1 MKRILFSSL
10 LISICMNVCALE
22 WPVDFASKYFPIG
35 TKWTEVRIDTTKHK
49 SWFRKE
55 KGEWVPNYER
65 VDYYVT
71 EAHNL
76 PSKYDNVMYRAVY
89 CQRDG
94 RPDSLCQFVT
104 EDIAPNG
111 AVDVYTNYP
120 TSFENSEY
128 TLNYW
133 ELDRIYLFDYPYK
146 IGDGLASIIASLH
159 YVGTFPH
166 KTYGMVTEIGEKD
179 FGGVRPLQYMT
190 LEGVIPDSPD
200 TFCWINGIG
209 VTSWLDGECVLGP
222 YAAYESKHYYSEDK
236 YRNYSSM
243 LVHFE
248 RDGEVLYDVW
258 PSPEGMTNEVNYV
271 LAPKPENDT
280 PALYDLQGR
289 KLQQKPQ
296 KGIYIQ
302 NRKVLIK

>member
-1 MKRILFSSL
+1 
-10 LISICMNVCALE
+10 MNVCALE

-146 IGDGLASIIASLH
+146 IGDGLASI
-159 YVGTFPH
+159 
-166 KTYGMVTEIGEKD
+166 
-179 FGGVRPLQYMT
+179 
-190 LEGVIPDSPD
+190 
-200 TFCWINGIG
+200 
-209 VTSWLDGECVLGP
+209 
-222 YAAYESKHYYSEDK
+222 AYIMSGHS
-236 YRNYSSM
+236 
-243 LVHFE
+243 
-248 RDGEVLYDVW
+248 
-258 PSPEGMTNEVNYV
+258 
-271 LAPKPENDT
+271 
-280 PALYDLQGR
+280 
-289 KLQQKPQ
+289 
-296 KGIYIQ
+296 
-302 NRKVLIK
+302 LIKLMGW